1 MARATVNR
9 LTPKRWA
16 SFGSLGIFIANRAL
30 RHVRAQLFDELPVE
44 RPLRRETEEEVE
56 RHMSNVTQ
64 LTGQV
69 VPRLPLWNKWYPAT
83 LRRASPRASRAG

>member
-16 SFGSLGIFIANRAL
+16 SFGSLSISIANRAL
-30 RHVRAQLFDELPVE
+30 RDVRAQLFDELPVK
-44 RPLRRETEEEVE
+44 RPLRGESAETE

-69 VPRLPLWNKWYPAT
+69 VPRLPLCDKWYPAT
-83 LRRASPRASRAG
+83 LRREGGRASRAG